1 VSTITGAGAVGADEA
16 TGDVAE
22 ATPAARRRGVP
33 SWVVVGGLLVVLV
46 APLVLALGVLREPRW
61 YPMADL
67 AMTELRVRDVLQLS
81 HPPLIGLPGRITGYG
96 EAGSHPGP
104 LSFYALAPTYWLA
117 GSSAFGLK
125 IAVFVLDTLAL
136 GLVLWMVQR
145 RGGALA
151 TLTVAAGLVVLLR
164 AYGPHQLTE
173 PWNPFMPPLWWVVF
187 LVAVWCVLCGRLRA
201 LPLVVF
207 AGSFCAQT
215 HISYVPMVAVLLV
228 LAVGWMLVDGH
239 RRRAEPGLRRRTVL
253 WGGGSLVLLGLL
265 WAPPIAEQFTNDP
278 GNMAIMTENFRQPTQ
293 KRISLGAARDIWLAR
308 IDPVAL
314 ATGDPRA
321 GSWVASLGGLLLLA
335 VWLTT
340 VVVAWRR
347 ADLPGRRELLR
358 LHLVVA
364 VALAIGFVSLSRI
377 IGVPWFYLHLWGM
390 GTTLLM
396 VLATLWTGFAA
407 AGRPLFVPTADAA
420 DAADADGPEPAPAP
434 TRWAHRERRVVVA
447 GLLAALLVVTGMFTD
462 DAAHT
467 EIPVPRLTRTL
478 RHVAPDTV
486 ADLTAPDAPGG
497 GKNGR
502 YLVQWIDPIGIGEHG
517 WGLLDELERHG
528 LHVYVD
534 TSNAVPARF
543 HRLLEGQPPTAIVTV
558 VGGERLIDDFRQDPE
573 RQEVAYFEPRSPGER
588 ARFDELRADVQST
601 IDDVGLSDE
610 IDLDT
615 SLFTTG
621 QTSTLPR
628 RSKLELGEMID
639 LGLPVAV
646 FVEPVDPAG

>member
-1 VSTITGAGAVGADEA
+1 MVGA
-16 TGDVAE
+16 
-22 ATPAARRRGVP
+22 
-33 SWVVVGGLLVVLV
+33 LLVVLV

-104 LSFYALAPTYWLA
+104 LSFYALAPTYWLM
-117 GSSAFGLK
+117 GSTAFGLK
-125 IAVFVLDTLAL
+125 VAVFVLDTVAL

-151 TLTVAAGLVVLLR
+151 TLTAAAGLAVLLR

-239 RRRAEPGLRRRTVL
+239 RRRAEPGLRRRTAL
-253 WGGGSLVLLGLL
+253 WGGGSLLLLGLL

-278 GNMAIMTENFRQPTQ
+278 GNMAIMTENFRHPTQ
-293 KRISLGAARDIWLAR
+293 TRVSLGAARDIWLAR

-321 GSWVASLGGLLLLA
+321 GSWVASLCGLLMLVL
-335 VWLTT
+335 WLGSI
-340 VVVAWRR
+340 VVARRR

-390 GTTLLM
+390 GTTLLLI
-396 VLATLWTGFAA
+396 LATLWTAFAA
-407 AGRPLFVPTADAA
+407 AGRPLFVPAA
-420 DAADADGPEPAPAP
+420 DTPGAADPDTAAGEPDTVPASVP
-434 TRWAHRERRVVVA
+434 TPWPIRERRVVVA
-447 GLLAALLVVTGMFTD
+447 GLLAVVLVVTGMFTS
-462 DAAHT
+462 DAAYT

-486 ADLTAPDAPGG
+486 AALTAPDAPGG

-543 HRLLEGQPPTAIVTV
+543 HRLLEGRPPTAIVTV
-558 VGGERLIDDFRQDPE
+558 VGGEPLIDDFRQDPE
-573 RQEVAYFEPRSPGER
+573 RRELAYFEPRSPAER
-588 ARFDELRADVQST
+588 ARFDELRTDVQST
-601 IDDVGLSDE
+601 IDDMG
-610 IDLDT
+610 
-615 SLFTTG
+615 
-621 QTSTLPR
+621 
-628 RSKLELGEMID
+628 
-639 LGLPVAV
+639 
-646 FVEPVDPAG
+646 